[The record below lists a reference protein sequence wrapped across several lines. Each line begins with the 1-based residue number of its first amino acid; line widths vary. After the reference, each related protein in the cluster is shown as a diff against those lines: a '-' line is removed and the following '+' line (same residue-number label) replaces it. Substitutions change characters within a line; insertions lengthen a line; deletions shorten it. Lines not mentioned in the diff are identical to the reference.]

1 MKTLEF
7 IPVILFFLV
16 YKMPE
21 KVINLI
27 SPIISD
33 PTEALLRDTKPFIL
47 ATVVIMAATIIQIA
61 LNWFVSKKIDKM
73 TIVILVVIIL
83 LGVPSILLNSPVL
96 FMWKPTIANWL
107 FAIAFFGSVYV
118 GKRKPIIQR
127 MLEEQIQLPK
137 EVWLRL
143 NYAWIV
149 FFVTS
154 GTLNLIVA
162 YNFSEN
168 SWVNFKLYGIF
179 GLTLIFALIQGI
191 YLSKHI
197 EEKLE
202 ETKKTEI

>member
-73 TIVILVVIIL
+73 TIVILVLIIL

-107 FAIAFFGSVYV
+107 FAIAFFGSVHV

-143 NYAWIV
+143 NYAWIA

-191 YLSKHI
+191 YLSKHV